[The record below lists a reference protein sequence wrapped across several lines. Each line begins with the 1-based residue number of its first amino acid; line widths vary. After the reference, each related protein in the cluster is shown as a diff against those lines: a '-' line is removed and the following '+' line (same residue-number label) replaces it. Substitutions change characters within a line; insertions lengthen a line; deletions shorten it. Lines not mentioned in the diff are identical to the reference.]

1 MLTLTKSER
10 LALWRQLIDRV
21 EHYIDT
27 LDERPVSQ
35 PSDPGDLHAL
45 LEPLD
50 FRRALSPYDAIDFI
64 IDGLWR
70 HQIHTA
76 HARYYGL
83 FNPNPTTMGI
93 AADLVAAAFNPQLAA
108 WGHSPL
114 ANEIEQHVL
123 RQFAARFGYD
133 AAASA
138 GSFTTGG
145 AEANHTGLLVALC
158 YAFPSWIEGGV
169 RALPGEPVVYVSDE
183 SHHSFAKA
191 ARLSGLG
198 DESVTVVPLNDRYL
212 MDVDALRT
220 CIHRDRANGK
230 APFLVVATMGTTNA
244 GLLEPVDRIAD
255 VASEESLWLHAD
267 AAWGGAAA
275 LVPEL
280 RPCLG
285 AIERADS
292 ITFDAHKWLSVPM
305 GAGMFF
311 TRHPALLE
319 RTFAVDTQYM
329 PLTGEH
335 AIIEPHRTTIQWSR
349 RFIGLKVFLSLLVA
363 GWDGYERALRHQ
375 NDMGNLLREKLIRH
389 DWGIVNDT
397 PLPTVCWNDARDGA
411 DNSLEC
417 LTTVARRVND
427 TGNAWISTTRIG
439 GSVPALRATI
449 TNYRTQPS
457 DLDALLNE
465 LETVR
470 ASGSPPSV
478 QR

>member
-1 MLTLTKSER
+1 MLTLSKRER
-10 LALWRQLIDRV
+10 LALWTQVIDRV
-21 EHYIDT
+21 EHY
-27 LDERPVSQ
+27 LDSLDDHPVSQ
-35 PSDPGDLHAL
+35 PSNPADLHAL

-50 FRRALSPYDAIDFI
+50 FRKALSPDDAIDFI
-64 IDGLWR
+64 VDGLWR
-70 HQIHTA
+70 HQIHTP

-93 AADLVAAAFNPQLAA
+93 AADLVTAAFNPQLAA

-114 ANEIEQHVL
+114 ANEIEQHTV

-133 AAASA
+133 PNASA
-138 GSFTTGG
+138 GSFATGG
-145 AEANHTGLLVALC
+145 AEANHTGLLAALSHV
-158 YAFPSWIEGGV
+158 FPAWREGGV
-169 RALPGEPVVYVSDE
+169 RGLPGQPVLYVSEE

-191 ARLSGLG
+191 ARMSGLG
-198 DESVTVVPLNDRYL
+198 DTSVTLVPLDDRYV
-212 MDVDALRT
+212 MDVDALAE
-220 CIHRDRANGK
+220 CIRRDRAAGK

-244 GLLEPVDRIAD
+244 GLLDPVDRIAD
-255 VASEESLWLHAD
+255 VASAESLWLHAD

-311 TRHPALLE
+311 TRHPDILD
-319 RTFAVDTQYM
+319 RTFGVDTQYM

-335 AIIEPHRTTIQWSR
+335 VIIEPHRTTMQWSR

-375 NDMGNLLREKLIRH
+375 NDMGNVLRTQLTRN
-389 DWGIVNDT
+389 DWRIVNDT
-397 PLPTVCWNDARDGA
+397 PLPTVCWNDARDAA
-411 DNSLEC
+411 DNSLER
-417 LTTVARRVND
+417 LTSIARRIND
-427 TGNAWISTTRIG
+427 SGRAWISTTRIG
-439 GSVPALRATI
+439 GVVPVLRATI
-449 TNYRTQPS
+449 TNYRTQPA
-457 DLDALLNE
+457 DLDALLSD
-465 LETVR
+465 LESVR
-470 ASGSPPSV
+470 TD
-478 QR
+478 RR